1 MLRQIIIIN
10 RKIPII
16 FFRTGGGGGRD
27 RDILGDA
34 FLVDL
39 ENMDGH
45 AGGGGELLVAG
56 VALEVLSLLV
66 LNQYLLVIELPVA
79 VVAPNLR

>member
-16 FFRTGGGGGRD
+16 FFRTGGGRD

>member
-1 MLRQIIIIN
+1 
-10 RKIPII
+10 
-16 FFRTGGGGGRD
+16 
-27 RDILGDA
+27 
-34 FLVDL
+34 
-39 ENMDGH
+39 MDGH